1 MMIMLNLKKNS
12 ILFGQETQSKS
23 VSGDAMQIHD
33 FVKKKGSLKRN
44 CTSLVGW

>member
-33 FVKKKGSLKRN
+33 FVKKKVHSKEIAP
-44 CTSLVGW
+44 VW